1 MFDCLSVCLL
11 TYLKKPHIQISQNF
25 LNMLTAA
32 VARSSFDDTALRY
45 VLPVLWMMSC
55 FHIMEPAGQ
64 NLRITDSLVFRR
76 FRQVVALGVKSM
88 YMFSACDH
96 MQSRLML
103 LLYCHTCD
111 GVSVN
116 NVQ

>member
-1 MFDCLSVCLL
+1 MFSHNGASG
-11 TYLKKPHIQISQNF
+11 PESENH
-25 LNMLTAA
+25 
-32 VARSSFDDTALRY
+32 
-45 VLPVLWMMSC
+45 
-55 FHIMEPAGQ
+55 
-64 NLRITDSLVFRR
+64 SLVFRR